1 MNYYQILKIT
11 GIILLLFSFFLL
23 IPISVSIYYNQGLDG
38 FIQSFLII
46 FFSGLI
52 AYFPNKDQKSQIKI
66 KEGFLIV
73 AIFWFVLSIFGSIP
87 FLFDRQLNLSFV
99 DAIFES
105 TSGWTTTGASI
116 ITNLDEISRPIL
128 LYRQLLQWLGGIGIV
143 VLVLAILPILGVGGM
158 YLYKAETSSPIK
170 DNKLSPR
177 ITETAKSLWGVYL
190 ILTFACA
197 VAYKA
202 AGMNYFDAIGHSF
215 STVSI
220 GGFSTHD
227 ASIGFYSSDSI
238 KIICIIFMF
247 ISALNFVLHFL
258 FYKTRTLENYFT
270 NSEMKTFLSIIIGL
284 LLLIS
289 LFSIGGRLSGIDN
302 INIVFHVFSFVTTSG
317 FTVSNYSVW
326 PTFIITLIFLSSF
339 IGACAGSAG
348 GGIKVIR
355 LTIAL
360 KSIKKQLLKV
370 IHPKAQISIKVND
383 KKVDDVTIET
393 ILSFIILYI
402 FLFFISS
409 LLIMMSGHDL
419 ITAFSSTA
427 ACINNL
433 GPAMGEAYGNYS
445 ELNNFSKLLLS
456 FMMIIGRLEI
466 YTFIILIT
474 KYFWK
479 F

>member
-11 GIILLLFSFFLL
+11 GIILLIFSFFIL
-23 IPISVSIYYNQGLDG
+23 IPMSVSLYYGQGFDV
-38 FIQSFLII
+38 FVQSFLII

-52 AYFPNKDQKSQIKI
+52 SYLPNKNQKSQIKI

-73 AIFWFVLSIFGSIP
+73 AIFWIILSIFGSIP
-87 FLFDRQLNLSFV
+87 FLLDKQLNLSFI

-158 YLYKAETSSPIK
+158 YLYKAEASSPIK

-197 VAYKA
+197 AAYKI
-202 AGMNYFDAIGHSF
+202 AGMDYFDAIGHSF

-220 GGFSTHD
+220 GGFSTHNT
-227 ASIGFYSSDSI
+227 SIGFYASDTI

-258 FYKTRTLENYFT
+258 FYKTRSFENYLS
-270 NSEMKTFLSIIIGL
+270 NSETKTFLSIIVGL
-284 LLLIS
+284 ILLI
-289 LFSIGGRLSGIDN
+289 LVFSIGGKLSEVDN
-302 INIVFHVFSFVTTSG
+302 INIIFHVFSFVTTSG
-317 FTVSNYSVW
+317 FTVSDYSVW
-326 PTFIITLIFLSSF
+326 PTFIVTLIFLSSF
-339 IGACAGSAG
+339 IGACSGSAG

-383 KKVDDVTIET
+383 KKVDDITIET

-402 FLFFISS
+402 FLFFFSS

-445 ELNNFSKLLLS
+445 GLNSFSKSLLS
-456 FMMIIGRLEI
+456 LMMIIGRLEI

>member
-11 GIILLLFSFFLL
+11 GVILLIFSLFLL
-23 IPISVSIYYNQGLDG
+23 IPIGLSLYYKQGIDS

-52 AYFPNKDQKSQIKI
+52 TYFPNRYQKSPIKI

-87 FLFDRQLNLSFV
+87 FFLDKELNLSFV
-99 DAIFES
+99 DSIFES

-116 ITNLDEISRPIL
+116 ITNLDDLSRPIL

-190 ILTFACA
+190 LLTVLCA
-197 VAYKA
+197 VAYRL
-202 AGMNYFDAIGHSF
+202 AGMDYFDAIGHSF

-220 GGFSTHD
+220 GGFSTHNE
-227 ASIGFYSSDSI
+227 SIGFYSSNAI
-238 KIICIIFMF
+238 KIICIFFMF
-247 ISALNFVLHFL
+247 VSALNFVLHFL
-258 FYKTRTLENYFT
+258 FYKTRSLENYFS

-284 LLLIS
+284 LLLVAI
-289 LFSIGGRLSGIDN
+289 FSIGGRLSEIDN
-302 INIVFHVFSFVTTSG
+302 INLIFHVFSFVTTSG
-317 FTVSNYSVW
+317 FTVSNYSMW
-326 PTFIITLIFLSSF
+326 PTFIVTLIFLSSF

-355 LTIAL
+355 ITIAL

-370 IHPKAQISIKVND
+370 IHPKAQISIKIND
-383 KKVDDVTIET
+383 KKVDDITIET

-402 FLFFISS
+402 LLFFISS

-456 FMMIIGRLEI
+456 LMMIIGRLEI

-474 KYFWK
+474 RYFWK

>member
-11 GIILLLFSFFLL
+11 GIILLIFSSFLL
-23 IPISVSIYYNQGLDG
+23 IPMAVSLYYNQGLDG

-52 AYFPNKDQKSQIKI
+52 TYYPNKDQKSHIKI

-73 AIFWFVLSIFGSIP
+73 AIFWFVLSMFGSIP
-87 FLFDRQLNLSFV
+87 FFLDKQLNLSV
-99 DAIFES
+99 IDAIFES
-105 TSGWTTTGASI
+105 TSGWTTTGASV
-116 ITNLDEISRPIL
+116 ITNLDEINRPIL

-197 VAYKA
+197 AAYKI

-220 GGFSTHD
+220 GGFSTHSE
-227 ASIGFYSSDSI
+227 SIGFYSSSAI
-238 KIICIIFMF
+238 KIICIVFMF
-247 ISALNFVLHFL
+247 MSALNFVLHFL
-258 FYKTRTLENYFT
+258 FLKTHSFDNYFS
-270 NSEMKTFLSIIIGL
+270 NSEMKTFISIIVGL
-284 LLLIS
+284 LILIG
-289 LFSIGGRLSGIDN
+289 LFSIGGRLSEIDN
-302 INIVFHVFSFVTTSG
+302 INIIFHVFSFVTTSG
-317 FTVSNYSVW
+317 FTVSDYSVW
-326 PTFIITLIFLSSF
+326 PTFIVTLIFLSSF

-370 IHPKAQISIKVND
+370 IHPKAEISIKVND
-383 KKVDDVTIET
+383 KKVDDTTIET

-456 FMMIIGRLEI
+456 LMMIVGRLEI

>member
-11 GIILLLFSFFLL
+11 GIILIIFSFFLL
-23 IPISVSIYYNQGLDG
+23 IPLIISFYYAQSIDNFL
-38 FIQSFLII
+38 QSFLIV

-52 AYFPNKDQKSQIKI
+52 TYFPNKKEKSQIKI

-73 AIFWFVLSIFGSIP
+73 AIFWFVLSIFGSVP
-87 FLFDRQLNLSFV
+87 FILDKNLNLSLI

-105 TSGWTTTGASI
+105 TSGWTTTGATI
-116 ITNLDEISRPIL
+116 ITNIEELSRPLL

-190 ILTFACA
+190 ILTIICMIF
-197 VAYKA
+197 YKL

-220 GGFSTHD
+220 GGFSTHNE
-227 ASIGFYSSDSI
+227 SIGYYSNDYI
-238 KIICIIFMF
+238 KIICMIFMF
-247 ISALNFVLHFL
+247 LSALNFVLHFL
-258 FYKTRTLENYFT
+258 FYKTKSLNNYFS
-270 NSEMKTFLSIIIGL
+270 NSETKTFMAIIIGL
-284 LLLIS
+284 LILVL
-289 LFSIGGRLSGIDN
+289 LFSIGGRLSSINSIDL
-302 INIVFHVFSFVTTSG
+302 IFHVLSFVTTSG
-317 FTVSNYSVW
+317 FTVTEYSSW
-326 PTFIITLIFLSSF
+326 PMFIITLIFLSSF

-348 GGIKVIR
+348 GGMKVIR
-355 LTIAL
+355 ITIAL

-383 KKVDDVTIET
+383 KKVEDVTIET

-402 FLFFISS
+402 VIFFISS

-419 ITAFSSTA
+419 ITSFSATA

-433 GPAMGEAYGNYS
+433 GPALGEAYGNYS
-445 ELNNFSKLLLS
+445 ALNDFSKLILS
-456 FMMIIGRLEI
+456 LMMIIGRLEI
-466 YTFIILIT
+466 YTFIVLIT
-474 KYFWK
+474 RYFWK
-479 F
+479 Y

>member
-87 FLFDRQLNLSFV
+87 FLLDKQLNLSFV

-116 ITNLDEISRPIL
+116 ITNLDELSRPIL

-190 ILTFACA
+190 ILTIACA
-197 VAYKA
+197 AAYKV
-202 AGMNYFDAIGHSF
+202 AGMSYFDAIGHSF

-220 GGFSTHD
+220 GGFSTHN
-227 ASIGFYSSDSI
+227 ASIGFYSSDII

-258 FYKTRTLENYFT
+258 FYKTRSFQNYFS

-284 LLLIS
+284 LFLIS
-289 LFSIGGRLSGIDN
+289 LFSMGGRLTEIDN
-302 INIVFHVFSFVTTSG
+302 INIIFHVFSFVTTSG
-317 FTVSNYSVW
+317 FTVSDYDAW
-326 PTFIITLIFLSSF
+326 PTFVITLIFLSSF

-370 IHPKAQISIKVND
+370 IHPKAQISIKVNE
-383 KKVDDVTIET
+383 KKVDDITIET

-419 ITAFSSTA
+419 LTAFSSTA

-445 ELNNFSKLLLS
+445 QLNNFSKSLLS
-456 FMMIIGRLEI
+456 LMMIIGRLEI

>member
-11 GIILLLFSFFLL
+11 GIILLIFSAFLL
-23 IPISVSIYYNQGLDG
+23 IPAGVSIYYGENINNFL
-38 FIQSFLII
+38 ISFLIV
-46 FFSGLI
+46 FFSGVI
-52 AYFPNKDQKSQIKI
+52 TYFPNKKERSQIKI
-66 KEGFLIV
+66 REGFFIV
-73 AIFWFVLSIFGSIP
+73 ALFWFVLSIFGSIP
-87 FLFDRQLNLSFV
+87 FMLDKQLNLSLI

-105 TSGWTTTGASI
+105 TSGWTTTGATVIS
-116 ITNLDEISRPIL
+116 NLDNLSEPIL

-158 YLYKAETSSPIK
+158 YLYKAETSSPVK

-177 ITETAKSLWGVYL
+177 ITETAKNLWSVYL
-190 ILTFACA
+190 LLTIACA
-197 VAYKA
+197 VFYKL
-202 AGMNYFDAIGHSF
+202 AGMTYFDAIGHSF

-220 GGFSTHD
+220 GGFSTHNE
-227 ASIGFYSSDSI
+227 SIGFYSNDLI
-238 KIICIIFMF
+238 KIICIFFMF
-247 ISALNFVLHFL
+247 LSALNFVLHFL
-258 FYKTRTLENYFT
+258 FYKNRSFETYLS
-270 NSEMKTFLSIIIGL
+270 NSEAKTFVSIITGL
-284 LLLIS
+284 FILI
-289 LFSIGGRLSGIDN
+289 LIFSIGGRLSLVENID
-302 INIVFHVFSFVTTSG
+302 IIFHVFSFVTTSG
-317 FTVSNYSVW
+317 FTVSDYSLW
-326 PTFIITLIFLSSF
+326 PTFLITLIFISSF

-370 IHPKAQISIKVND
+370 IHPKAQITIKVND
-383 KKVDDVTIET
+383 KKVDDITIET

-402 FLFFISS
+402 VLYFISS

-419 ITAFSSTA
+419 ITSFSSTA

-433 GPAMGEAYGNYS
+433 GPALGDAYGNYS
-445 ELNNFSKLLLS
+445 SLNDFSKSLLAL
-456 FMMIIGRLEI
+456 MMIIGRLEI

-479 F
+479 Y

>member
-11 GIILLLFSFFLL
+11 GIILIIFSFFLL
-23 IPISVSIYYNQGLDG
+23 IPLIISFYYAQSVDNFL
-38 FIQSFLII
+38 QSFLIV

-52 AYFPNKDQKSQIKI
+52 TYFPNKKEKSQIKI

-73 AIFWFVLSIFGSIP
+73 AIFWFVLSIFGSVP
-87 FLFDRQLNLSFV
+87 FILDKNLNLSLI

-105 TSGWTTTGASI
+105 TSGWTTTGATI
-116 ITNLDEISRPIL
+116 ITNIEELSRPLL

-190 ILTFACA
+190 ILTIICMIF
-197 VAYKA
+197 YKL

-220 GGFSTHD
+220 GGFSTHNE
-227 ASIGFYSSDSI
+227 SIGYYSNDYI
-238 KIICIIFMF
+238 KIICMIFMF
-247 ISALNFVLHFL
+247 LSALNFVLHFL
-258 FYKTRTLENYFT
+258 FYKTKSLNNYFS
-270 NSEMKTFLSIIIGL
+270 NSETKTFMAIIIGL
-284 LLLIS
+284 LILVL
-289 LFSIGGRLSGIDN
+289 LFSIGGRLSSINSIDL
-302 INIVFHVFSFVTTSG
+302 IFHVLSFVTTSG
-317 FTVSNYSVW
+317 FTVTEYSSW
-326 PTFIITLIFLSSF
+326 PMFIITLIFLSSF

-348 GGIKVIR
+348 GGMKVIR
-355 LTIAL
+355 ITIAL

-383 KKVDDVTIET
+383 KKVEDVTIET

-402 FLFFISS
+402 VIFFISS

-419 ITAFSSTA
+419 ITSFSATA

-433 GPAMGEAYGNYS
+433 GPALGEAYGNYS
-445 ELNNFSKLLLS
+445 ALNDFSKLILS
-456 FMMIIGRLEI
+456 LMMIIGRLEI
-466 YTFIILIT
+466 YTFIVLIT
-474 KYFWK
+474 RYFWK
-479 F
+479 Y

>member
-11 GIILLLFSFFLL
+11 GIILLIFSFFLL
-23 IPISVSIYYNQGLDG
+23 IPISLAVYYHQSLDS

-46 FFSGLI
+46 FISGLI
-52 AYFPNKDQKSQIKI
+52 AYFPNKKEKSSIKI

-73 AIFWFVLSIFGSIP
+73 AIFWFVLSFFGSIP
-87 FLFDRQLNLSFV
+87 FYLDNDLDIDFI

-116 ITNLDEISRPIL
+116 ITNLDQLTRPLL

-177 ITETAKSLWGVYL
+177 ITETAKSLWGVYI
-190 ILTFACA
+190 ILTIACA
-197 VAYKA
+197 LSYKL
-202 AGMNYFDAIGHSF
+202 AGMSYFDAIGHSF

-220 GGFSTHD
+220 GGFSTQNQ
-227 ASIGFYSSDSI
+227 SIGFYSNDFI
-238 KIICIIFMF
+238 KIICILFMF
-247 ISALNFVLHFL
+247 LSALNFVLHFL
-258 FYKTRTLENYFT
+258 FFKTRSLENYFL
-270 NSEMKTFLSIIIGL
+270 NSETKTFISIILAI
-284 LLLIS
+284 ITFIAI
-289 LFSIGGRLSGIDN
+289 FSIGGRISSIDS
-302 INIVFHVFSFVTTSG
+302 IDIVFHVFSFVTTSG
-317 FTVSNYSVW
+317 FTVSNYSLW
-326 PTFIITLIFLSSF
+326 PTFIVTLIFLSSF

-355 LTIAL
+355 ITIAL

-383 KKVDDVTIET
+383 KKVDDLTVET
-393 ILSFIILYI
+393 ILSFIILYFVI
-402 FLFFISS
+402 FFASS

-419 ITAFSSTA
+419 ITSFSTTA
-427 ACINNL
+427 ACLNNL
-433 GPAMGEAYGNYS
+433 GPAMGLAFGNYS
-445 ELNNFSKLLLS
+445 EINDFSKVLLS
-456 FMMIIGRLEI
+456 LMMIVGRLEI
-466 YTFIILIT
+466 YTFIILVT

>member
-11 GIILLLFSFFLL
+11 GIILLIFSFFLI
-23 IPISVSIYYNQGLDG
+23 IPMGVSLYYNQGLDA
-38 FIQSFLII
+38 FTQSFIII
-46 FFSGLI
+46 FFSGLLV
-52 AYFPNKDQKSQIKI
+52 YFPNKNQKSQIKI

-87 FLFDRQLNLSFV
+87 FLLDRQLNLSLI

-158 YLYKAETSSPIK
+158 YLYKAESSSPIK

-197 VAYKA
+197 LSYKL

-220 GGFSTHD
+220 GGFSTHN
-227 ASIGFYSSDSI
+227 ASIGFYSSDTI

-258 FYKTRTLENYFT
+258 FYKTRSFENYFS
-270 NSEMKTFLSIIIGL
+270 NSEMKTFVSIIIGL
-284 LLLIS
+284 LLLIA
-289 LFSIGGRLSGIDN
+289 LFSIGGRLSEIDN
-302 INIVFHVFSFVTTSG
+302 INIIFHVFSFLTTSG
-317 FTVSNYSVW
+317 FTVSDYNAW
-326 PTFIITLIFLSSF
+326 PAFIITLIFLSSF

-370 IHPKAQISIKVND
+370 IHPKAQISIKIND
-383 KKVDDVTIET
+383 KKVDEITIET

-402 FLFFISS
+402 FLFFICS

-419 ITAFSSTA
+419 LTAFSSTA

-445 ELNNFSKLLLS
+445 ELNNFSKSLLS
-456 FMMIIGRLEI
+456 LMMIIGRLEI

>member
-11 GIILLLFSFFLL
+11 GIILIIFSFFLL
-23 IPISVSIYYNQGLDG
+23 IPLIISFYYAQSVDNFL
-38 FIQSFLII
+38 QSFLIV

-52 AYFPNKDQKSQIKI
+52 TYFPNKKEKSQIKI

-73 AIFWFVLSIFGSIP
+73 AIFWFVLSIFGSVP
-87 FLFDRQLNLSFV
+87 FILDKNLNLSLI

-105 TSGWTTTGASI
+105 TSGWTTTGATI
-116 ITNLDEISRPIL
+116 ITNIEELSRPLL

-190 ILTFACA
+190 ILTIICMIF
-197 VAYKA
+197 YKL

-220 GGFSTHD
+220 GGFSTHNE
-227 ASIGFYSSDSI
+227 SIGYYSNDYI
-238 KIICIIFMF
+238 KIICMIFMF
-247 ISALNFVLHFL
+247 LSALNFVLHFL
-258 FYKTRTLENYFT
+258 FYKTKSLNNYFS
-270 NSEMKTFLSIIIGL
+270 NSETKTFMAIIIGL
-284 LLLIS
+284 LILVL
-289 LFSIGGRLSGIDN
+289 LFSIGGRLSSINSIDL
-302 INIVFHVFSFVTTSG
+302 IFHVLSFVTTSG
-317 FTVSNYSVW
+317 FTVTEYSSW
-326 PTFIITLIFLSSF
+326 PMFIITLIFLSSF

-348 GGIKVIR
+348 GGMKVIR
-355 LTIAL
+355 ITIAL

-383 KKVDDVTIET
+383 KKVEDVTIET

-402 FLFFISS
+402 VIFFISS

-419 ITAFSSTA
+419 LTSFSATA

-433 GPAMGEAYGNYS
+433 GPALGEAYGNYS
-445 ELNNFSKLLLS
+445 ALNDFSKLLLS
-456 FMMIIGRLEI
+456 LMMIIGRLEI
-466 YTFIILIT
+466 YTFIVLLT
-474 KYFWK
+474 RYFWK
-479 F
+479 Y

>member
-11 GIILLLFSFFLL
+11 GIILLIFSFFLL
-23 IPISVSIYYNQGLDG
+23 IPLIASFYYAISVDNFL
-38 FIQSFLII
+38 QSFLIV

-52 AYFPNKDQKSQIKI
+52 SYFPNKKEKSQIKI

-73 AIFWFVLSIFGSIP
+73 AIFWFVLSIFGSVP
-87 FLFDRQLNLSFV
+87 FILDKQLNLSFI

-105 TSGWTTTGASI
+105 TSGWTTTGATV
-116 ITNLDEISRPIL
+116 ITNIEELSRPLL

-158 YLYKAETSSPIK
+158 YLYKAETSSPIE

-177 ITETAKSLWGVYL
+177 IKETAKSLWGVYL
-190 ILTFACA
+190 ILTIICMIF
-197 VAYKA
+197 YKL
-202 AGMNYFDAIGHSF
+202 AGMNFFDAIGHSF

-220 GGFSTHD
+220 GGFSTHNE
-227 ASIGFYSSDSI
+227 SIGYYSSHYI
-238 KIICIIFMF
+238 KIICMVFMF
-247 ISALNFVLHFL
+247 LSALNFVLHFL
-258 FYKTRTLENYFT
+258 FYKTKSFDNYFS
-270 NSEMKTFLSIIIGL
+270 NSEAKTFIFIIMGL
-284 LLLIS
+284 LILVF
-289 LFSIGGRLSGIDN
+289 LFSIGGRLSSINNIDL
-302 INIVFHVFSFVTTSG
+302 IFHVLSFVTTSG
-317 FTVSNYSVW
+317 FTVSDYNIW

-348 GGIKVIR
+348 GGMKVIR
-355 LTIAL
+355 ITIAL

-383 KKVDDVTIET
+383 KKVEDVTIET

-402 FLFFISS
+402 VIFFISS

-419 ITAFSSTA
+419 ITSFSTTA

-433 GPAMGEAYGNYS
+433 GPALGEAYGNYAS
-445 ELNNFSKLLLS
+445 LNDFSKSLLS
-456 FMMIIGRLEI
+456 LMMIIGRLEI

-479 F
+479 Y

>member
-11 GIILLLFSFFLL
+11 GIILLIFSLFLL
-23 IPISVSIYYNQGLDG
+23 IPIGLSFYYSQALDSL
-38 FIQSFLII
+38 IQSFLII
-46 FFSGLI
+46 FFSGFI
-52 AYFPNKDQKSQIKI
+52 AYFPNKNQKSQIKI

-87 FLFDRQLNLSFV
+87 FFLDKELNLSFI
-99 DAIFES
+99 DAVFES

-116 ITNLDEISRPIL
+116 ITNLDELSKPIL

-190 ILTFACA
+190 ILTILCA
-197 VAYKA
+197 LAYKL
-202 AGMNYFDAIGHSF
+202 AGMDYFDAIGHSF

-220 GGFSTHD
+220 GGFSTHNE
-227 ASIGFYSSDSI
+227 SIGFYSNDTI
-238 KIICIIFMF
+238 KIICMFFMF

-258 FYKTRTLENYFT
+258 FYKTRSFENYFS
-270 NSEMKTFLSIIIGL
+270 NSETKTFISIIFGL
-284 LLLIS
+284 LFLIA
-289 LFSIGGRLSGIDN
+289 LFSIGGRLSDIDN
-302 INIVFHVFSFVTTSG
+302 INIIFHVLSFVTTSG
-317 FTVSNYSVW
+317 FTVSDYSIW

-383 KKVDDVTIET
+383 KKVDDITIET

-402 FLFFISS
+402 FLFFFSS
-409 LLIMMSGHDL
+409 LLIMMSGHDV
-419 ITAFSSTA
+419 ITAFSTTA

-445 ELNNFSKLLLS
+445 ELNNFSKSLLS
-456 FMMIIGRLEI
+456 LMMIIGRLEI

-474 KYFWK
+474 RYFWK

>member
-11 GIILLLFSFFLL
+11 GIILLMFSFFLL
-23 IPISVSIYYNQGLDG
+23 IPMGVSLYYNQGLDG
-38 FIQSFLII
+38 FIQSFLLI

-52 AYFPNKDQKSQIKI
+52 AYFPNKNQKSQIKI

-197 VAYKA
+197 VAYKV

-284 LLLIS
+284 LFLIW

-402 FLFFISS
+402 FLFFVSS

>member
-87 FLFDRQLNLSFV
+87 FLLDKQLNLSFV

-116 ITNLDEISRPIL
+116 ITNLDELSRPIL

-190 ILTFACA
+190 ILTIACA
-197 VAYKA
+197 AAYKV
-202 AGMNYFDAIGHSF
+202 AGMSYFDAIGHSF

-220 GGFSTHD
+220 GGFSTHN
-227 ASIGFYSSDSI
+227 ASIGFYSSDII

-258 FYKTRTLENYFT
+258 FYKTRSFQNYFS

-284 LLLIS
+284 LFLIS
-289 LFSIGGRLSGIDN
+289 LFSIGGRLKEIDN
-302 INIVFHVFSFVTTSG
+302 INIIFHVFSFVTTSG
-317 FTVSNYSVW
+317 FTVSDYDAW

-370 IHPKAQISIKVND
+370 IHPKAQISIKVNE
-383 KKVDDVTIET
+383 KKVDDITIET

-419 ITAFSSTA
+419 LTAFSSTA

-445 ELNNFSKLLLS
+445 ELNNFSKSLLS
-456 FMMIIGRLEI
+456 LMMIIGRLEI

>member
-11 GIILLLFSFFLL
+11 GIILLIFSFFLL
-23 IPISVSIYYNQGLDG
+23 IPLAVAFYYGSDVDN
-38 FIQSFLII
+38 FTKSFLIV

-52 AYFPNKDQKSQIKI
+52 TYLPNKRERSQIRI

-73 AIFWFVLSIFGSIP
+73 TIFWFVLSIFGAVP
-87 FLFDRQLNLSFV
+87 FLFDSQLNISLI

-105 TSGWTTTGASI
+105 TSGWTTTGATVMTSI
-116 ITNLDEISRPIL
+116 DSLSRPLL

-177 ITETAKSLWGVYL
+177 ITETAKSLWGVYI
-190 ILTFACA
+190 ILTLACA
-197 VAYKA
+197 GFYYL
-202 AGMNYFDAIGHSF
+202 AGMNLFDAIGHSF

-220 GGFSTHD
+220 GGFSTHND
-227 ASIGFYSSDSI
+227 SIGYYSNDYI
-238 KIICIIFMF
+238 KIICMLFMF
-247 ISALNFVLHFL
+247 LSALNFVLHFL
-258 FYKTRTLENYFT
+258 FYKTKSFNNYFI
-270 NSEMKTFLSIIIGL
+270 NSETKSFLTIIFGL
-284 LLLIS
+284 LILIS
-289 LFSIGGRLSGIDN
+289 IFSLNGRLYEIDN
-302 INIVFHVFSFVTTSG
+302 IDLIFHVLSFVTTSG
-317 FTVSNYSVW
+317 FTTSDYGAW
-326 PTFIITLIFLSSF
+326 PVFVLTLIFLSSF

-355 LTIAL
+355 ITIAI

-370 IHPKAQISIKVND
+370 IHPKAQISIKVNN
-383 KKVDDVTIET
+383 KKVEDVTIET

-402 FLFFISS
+402 LLFFFAAI
-409 LLIMMSGHDL
+409 LIMLSGHDL
-419 ITAFSSTA
+419 LTSFSATA

-433 GPAMGEAYGNYS
+433 GPALGDAYGNYS
-445 ELNNFSKLLLS
+445 ALNDFSKTILS
-456 FMMIIGRLEI
+456 LMMIIGRLEI
-466 YTFIILIT
+466 YTFVILVT

-479 F
+479 Y

>member
-1 MNYYQILKIT
+1 MNYYQIVKIT

-23 IPISVSIYYNQGLDG
+23 IPIGISLYYNQGLDG

-52 AYFPNKDQKSQIKI
+52 AFFPYKHQKSQIKI

-87 FLFDRQLNLSFV
+87 FLLDKQLNLSFV

-116 ITNLDEISRPIL
+116 ITNLDELSRPIL

-158 YLYKAETSSPIK
+158 YLYKAETSSPIR

-190 ILTFACA
+190 ILTIACA
-197 VAYKA
+197 AAYKV
-202 AGMNYFDAIGHSF
+202 AGMNYFDAIAHSF

-220 GGFSTHD
+220 GGFSTHN
-227 ASIGFYSSDSI
+227 ASIGFYSSDII

-258 FYKTRTLENYFT
+258 FYKTRSLQNYFS

-284 LLLIS
+284 LFLIS
-289 LFSIGGRLSGIDN
+289 LFSIGGRLEEIEN
-302 INIVFHVFSFVTTSG
+302 INIIFHVFSFVTTSG
-317 FTVSNYSVW
+317 FTVSDYDAW

-370 IHPKAQISIKVND
+370 IHPKAQISIKVNE
-383 KKVDDVTIET
+383 KKVDDTTIET

-419 ITAFSSTA
+419 LTAFSSTA

-445 ELNNFSKLLLS
+445 ELNNFSKSLLS
-456 FMMIIGRLEI
+456 LMMIIGRLEI